1 MAEYAVLK
9 NAPII
14 EALIDIRIR
23 MKDDLRVEHFDT
35 LANLISTEYPEKKK
49 RHRWEGKM
57 EFKKGEQPLSDI
69 AETIDG
75 YIFTSTDKKN
85 VLQARLDGFTF
96 SRLKPYET
104 WDRFRDEAQWS
115 WKKYSEITSPEI
127 TRVAVRFINK
137 LEIPLPLRDF
147 SDYLTASPSVP
158 TGLPQSVSGFLTR
171 IVIHEPSIDAAAI
184 ITQTLEQIVNTDI
197 LPIFLDIDA
206 FKQKPEGIS
215 EEEAWQLL
223 EQLRNFKNKIFFE
236 SITEKAKELFL

>member
-23 MKDDLRVEHFDT
+23 MKDDLRVGHFDT
-35 LANLISTEYPEKKK
+35 LADSISNEYPEKKK
-49 RHRWEGKM
+49 HHRWEGKL
-57 EFKKGEQPLSDI
+57 EFKKGEQPFSDI
-69 AETIDG
+69 AETVDG
-75 YIFTSTDKKN
+75 YVFSSADKKQI
-85 VLQARLDGFTF
+85 LQARLDGFTL
-96 SRLKPYET
+96 SRLKPYEI
-104 WDRFRDEAQWS
+104 WDRFRDEAQRL

-137 LEIPLPLRDF
+137 LEIPLPIRDF

-158 TGLPQSVSGFLTR
+158 AGLPQSVSGFLTR

-184 ITQTLEQIVNTDI
+184 ITQTLEQIVSPDI

-215 EEEAWQLL
+215 EEEAWQIL
-223 EQLRNFKNKIFFE
+223 EHLRNFKNKIFFE